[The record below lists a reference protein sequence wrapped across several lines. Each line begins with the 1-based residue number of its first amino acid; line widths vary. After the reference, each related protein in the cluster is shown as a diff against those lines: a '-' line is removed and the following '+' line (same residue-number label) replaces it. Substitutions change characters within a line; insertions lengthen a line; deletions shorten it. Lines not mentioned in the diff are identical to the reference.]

1 MLTKT
6 QITFIKG
13 YLFKE
18 LGIALNLSVKEV
30 DKEIKEFLEIEKIS
44 ELDNDGFM
52 QVSIHCFKL
61 GDKLGLNLNF
71 PNNEWN
77 KIYDNKDETKEV

>member
-1 MLTKT
+1 MLSPE

-18 LGIALNLSVKEV
+18 IGIALNLSVKDV
-30 DKEIKEFLEIEKIS
+30 DKCIKEDLGIDKIS

-52 QVSIHCFKL
+52 EVSIYCFKL

-71 PNNEWN
+71 PNNEADF
-77 KIYDNKDETKEV
+77 IRDLL